1 MGDFTDSVWGSI
13 FSQTSLD
20 LEIFSPTYNCVRFF
34 FSALYFM
41 SDIIFC
47 AGYLFP
53 RNLYACFFPL
63 EISLQDIFSEITHN
77 TLKSTKNRVT

>member
-1 MGDFTDSVWGSI
+1 
-13 FSQTSLD
+13 
-20 LEIFSPTYNCVRFF
+20 
-34 FSALYFM
+34 M

-77 TLKSTKNRVT
+77 TLKSTKNGVTWQILICQSFLKAFETIGHKTL